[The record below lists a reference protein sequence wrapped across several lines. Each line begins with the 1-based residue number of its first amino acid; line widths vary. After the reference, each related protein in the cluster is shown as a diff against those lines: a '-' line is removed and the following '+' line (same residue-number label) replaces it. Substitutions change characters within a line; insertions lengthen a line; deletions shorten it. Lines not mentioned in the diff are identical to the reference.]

1 MLFFF
6 FSVLSSSL
14 ASKLLRRLI
23 RWWLLSFMVSAPLV
37 GLVLFVERTIVK
49 SNIKIGDPPAQRWYH
64 TGTLDIREE
73 CCFLT
78 NILLGVRNVRLLLCL
93 ELNSNLR

>member
-14 ASKLLRRLI
+14 VSKLPHHLI
-23 RWWLLSFMVSAPLV
+23 RWWLLSFVVSGPLV
-37 GLVLFVERTIVK
+37 ALVQFMERMIVE
-49 SNIKIGDPPAQRWYH
+49 SNIKINDPPAQRWYH

-73 CCFLT
+73 SCT
-78 NILLGVRNVRLLLCL
+78 LLISC
-93 ELNSNLR
+93 